1 MKRSIAV
8 LLALFTLTAGAQE
21 FPTKPVR
28 LVVPFPPGGPLD
40 IAGRL
45 IGKELQ
51 ERWGHPVIVE
61 NKPGSTIG
69 PEYVV
74 RSAPDGHVLLIISS
88 TPLVT
93 LPHLQKVPYDV
104 LKDLVGVTQTTLL
117 TYAFVVNP
125 ATGIGSIQEL
135 IERAKKAPG
144 TLNYASAGNGSGQHL
159 YVELLKNAA
168 DMNLTHV
175 PYKGAAPALQAVLAG
190 EPSMMLDV
198 TVAVIPHV
206 KSGKLRALMVTGG
219 KPLDQLPGAVP
230 FDSLFP
236 ASASRAGTAYSRPAG
251 RPSRCATS
259 SLPTSARCCRPRRW
273 GTASGS
279 SESSPPASPATP
291 STKSSGATSHA
302 GAKSSSRTSCGRTSP
317 ADSGPPHPARPAP
330 NPAAVSF
337 HPL

>member
-1 MKRSIAV
+1 MRRTAAV
-8 LLALFTLTAGAQE
+8 LLWVFTLAASATAQE
-21 FPTKPVR
+21 FPSKPVR

-51 ERWGHPVIVE
+51 DRWGQPVIIE

-74 RSAPDGHVLLIISS
+74 KSAPDGHVLMIISS

-135 IERAKKAPG
+135 IARAKKEPG
-144 TLNYASAGNGSGQHL
+144 RLNYASAGNGSGQHL
-159 YVELLKNAA
+159 YVELLKSAA

-175 PYKGAAPALQAVLAG
+175 PYKGAAPALQAVLSG
-190 EPSMMLDV
+190 EPGMMLDV

-206 KSGKLRALMVTGG
+206 KAGKLRALLVTGSA
-219 KPLDQLPGAVP
+219 PLEQLPGAIP

-236 ASASRAGTAYSRPAG
+236 GLGIPGWHGIFTTGGTPRSVLDKLASDVRGVLQIPAVASRFRELGIE
-251 RPSRCATS
+251 PSGVSGEAFNDIV
-259 SLPTSARCCRPRRW
+259 RRDYASW
-273 GTASGS
+273 G
-279 SESSPPASPATP
+279 EIIR
-291 STKSSGATSHA
+291 KNNL
-302 GAKSSSRTSCGRTSP
+302 R
-317 ADSGPPHPARPAP
+317 AD
-330 NPAAVSF
+330 
-337 HPL
+337 